1 MLLSLFVYIF
11 LGFLMFAL
19 GRIAWIRQ
27 QRDYSNSRRSVFWS
41 WEVLFIF
48 GIFSFIAG
56 MRWDVGVDHLS
67 YLKIYLDQ
75 KIGTQSE
82 LQMEPLFQIVTQL
95 FSSLGVHYVF
105 YFAFLAFVQIFFVY
119 RAVKDER
126 YLYPFIGIVIVFGP
140 EYFSWM
146 NTVRQAMAA
155 TVFMWSVQ
163 YIVKRQLLPF
173 AAAII
178 IASLIHKSAIILFPL
193 YWILRIDLFKYRAVA
208 LFALFASIYISSM
221 GLLSDEIGIVPLLF
235 SNLNYDWMAD
245 NYDLLIDAG
254 DIRSFGPRRIGIILT
269 AIITIAYSRHLR
281 ARFCSTKFSIYYNLS
296 IAGVVMYNL
305 FANMHHI
312 FLRPV
317 MYFTIFSILTTAYCF
332 RYLADISFFAGS
344 VVSARRI
351 IGKLVFVL
359 LCVTSLNYTI
369 ITVISDGQTN
379 RDHSLYQFFWDGD
392 IQSSVLRQF

>member
-11 LGFLMFAL
+11 LGLLMFAL

-56 MRWDVGVDHLS
+56 MRWDVGVDHIS

-75 KIGTQSE
+75 NIGTKNE
-82 LQMEPLFQIVTQL
+82 LQMEPLFQIVTEL
-95 FSSLGVHYVF
+95 FSLLGVHYVF
-105 YFAFLAFVQIFFVY
+105 YFAFLAFLQIFFVY

-146 NTVRQAMAA
+146 NGVRQVIAA
-155 TVFMWSVQ
+155 TIFMWSVQ
-163 YIVKRQLLPF
+163 YIVKRQLLLF
-173 AAAII
+173 ATAVV
-178 IASLIHKSAIILFPL
+178 IASLVHKSAIILFPL
-193 YWILRIDLFKYRAVA
+193 YWILRIDLFKNRAIA
-208 LFALFASIYISSM
+208 LFALFASLYVGSI
-221 GLLSDEIGIVPLLF
+221 GWLSDKMGFVAILF
-235 SNLNYDWMAD
+235 GNLSYDWMAD
-245 NYDLLIDAG
+245 NYELLLDAG

-281 ARFCSTKFSIYYNLS
+281 VRFGSSKFSIYYNLS
-296 IAGVVMYNL
+296 IAGIVMYNL
-305 FANMHHI
+305 FADMHHI

-332 RYLADISFFAGS
+332 RYLADVSFSASG
-344 VVSARRI
+344 VMSARRI
-351 IGKLVFVL
+351 FSQLFLVL

-392 IQSSVLRQF
+392 IQSSGLR